1 MRVCID
7 TNVMLSALAKG
18 SPMQP
23 LFAAIVAG
31 RIELVIT
38 IDFMGS
44 FPTQQG
50 CRFRSGAASVQVQA
64 RRNPAVAGRKLSPG
78 RKFTNH
84 LPTLPEFLLK
94 CVG

>member
-38 IDFMGS
+38 FDFMGS
-44 FPTQQG
+44 FP
-50 CRFRSGAASVQVQA
+50 
-64 RRNPAVAGRKLSPG
+64 NPARLPFSEWSSKRAGLCPG
-78 RKFTNH
+78 E
-84 LPTLPEFLLK
+84 TLR
-94 CVG
+94 